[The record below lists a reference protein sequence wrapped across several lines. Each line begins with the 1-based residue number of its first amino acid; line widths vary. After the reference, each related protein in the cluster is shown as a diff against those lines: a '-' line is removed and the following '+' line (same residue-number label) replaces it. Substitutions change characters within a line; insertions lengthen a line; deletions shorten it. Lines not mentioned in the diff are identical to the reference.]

1 MVKEKEESGDEPKKK
16 KSGLVKWILLAVIL
30 VVVLGGG
37 FFAYT
42 KFFAKAPDPGA
53 DAPADAGHG
62 EKKDD
67 KKDAP
72 AGKKDDKKDDKK
84 GEKAVE
90 PKPFSLPTF
99 LVNLADPLGRRYIK
113 LTLEVQME
121 DEPAAKDLEKNL
133 AKVRD
138 TIILLLSSKTYADLS
153 TLESKQL
160 LKMEIVNQLNQI
172 LNTKKVKNVYF
183 TDLVIQ

>member
-1 MVKEKEESGDEPKKK
+1 MAKEVDQASDEPKKK
-16 KSGLVKWILLAVIL
+16 SSKLKWILLAVIIL
-30 VVVLGGG
+30 AVGGG
-37 FFAYT
+37 GYFAYT
-42 KFFAKAPDPGA
+42 KFLKKAPDGQEQPA
-53 DAPADAGHG
+53 EEPQSEKKDA
-62 EKKDD
+62 KKDD
-67 KKDAP
+67 K
-72 AGKKDDKKDDKK
+72 KKDDKK
-84 GEKAVE
+84 GDKLVE
-90 PKPFSLPTF
+90 VKPVSLPTF

-113 LTLEVQME
+113 LTIDVEME
-121 DEPAAKDLEKNL
+121 DEIAAKDLEKNL

-160 LKMEIVNQLNQI
+160 LKMEIVNQLNLI

>member
-1 MVKEKEESGDEPKKK
+1 VVKEIENTGDEPKKK
-16 KSGLVKWILLAVIL
+16 SSKLKWILLVVIL
-30 VVVLGGG
+30 LAIGGGG

-42 KFFAKAPDPGA
+42 QFFKKAPDGQEQTPPTE
-53 DAPADAGHG
+53 DAHG
-62 EKKDD
+62 EKKD
-67 KKDAP
+67 A
-72 AGKKDDKKDDKK
+72 KKDDKKKS
-84 GEKAVE
+84 EKPVDV
-90 PKPFSLPTF
+90 KPVSLPTF

-113 LTLEVQME
+113 LTIDVEME
-121 DEPAAKDLEKNL
+121 DELAAKDLEKNL

-160 LKMEIVNQLNQI
+160 LKMEIVNQLNLI

>member
-1 MVKEKEESGDEPKKK
+1 MVKEKEQPVDEPKKK
-16 KSGLVKWILLAVIL
+16 SSKLKWILLAVIL
-30 VVVLGGG
+30 LVVSGGG

-42 KFFAKAPDPGA
+42 KFFKATSAATGDAKEQPAGA
-53 DAPADAGHG
+53 GLG
-62 EKKDD
+62 EKKEEKKDD
-67 KKDAP
+67 KKA
-72 AGKKDDKKDDKK
+72 
-84 GEKAVE
+84 EKPVE
-90 PKPFSLPTF
+90 TKPVSLPTF

-113 LTLEVQME
+113 LTIDVEME
-121 DEPAAKDLEKNL
+121 DDIAAKDLEKNL

-138 TIILLLSSKTYADLS
+138 TVILLLSSKTYAELS

-160 LKMEIVNQLNQI
+160 LKMEIVNQLNLI